1 MNYFSKQPINWG
13 LWTPQDIIFKSNQT
27 IKKLMPQENILS
39 YKSKND
45 RDAQMCKLTGGKLN
59 PSLYGDLPIYS
70 RENYKAVHV
79 HLRDIKSDFP
89 NANIEFV
96 YCLERK
102 NSVGNTLASINS
114 LMYLNSYHRQWQ
126 WKKDQNGN
134 YKQVFEGDVADV
146 DEGYRFSYG
155 GQGESCPLNYKEFS
169 EMLEITEAIRR
180 FLVEVLIPYKNGE
193 QVELVA

>member
-1 MNYFSKQPINWG
+1 MNYFSTQPINWG
-13 LWTPQDIIFKSNQT
+13 LWTPEDIIFKSNQT
-27 IKKLMPQENILS
+27 IKKLMPSENILS

-59 PSLYGDLPIYS
+59 PSLYGNLPIYS

-79 HLRDIKSDFP
+79 HLRDVKSEFP
-89 NANIEFV
+89 NANIDFV
-96 YCLERK
+96 YYLERK
-102 NSVGNTLASINS
+102 NSVGHALGGINS

-126 WKKDQNGN
+126 WKQDQNGH
-134 YKQVFEGDVADV
+134 YKKVFQGDTAHV

-155 GQGESCPLNYKEFS
+155 GQGESCPLDYKEFS
-169 EMLEITEAIRR
+169 EMLEITEAIRT
-180 FLVEVLIPYKNGE
+180 FLVEVLMPYKNGE

>member
-13 LWTPQDIIFKSNQT
+13 LWSPEDIIFKSNQT

-45 RDAQMCKLTGGKLN
+45 RDVQMCKRTGGQTFTNHRGTTYHNNNK
-59 PSLYGDLPIYS
+59 
-70 RENYKAVHV
+70 YKAVHV
-79 HLRDIKSDFP
+79 HLRDVKSDFP
-89 NANIEFV
+89 NANIDFV
-96 YCLERK
+96 YCLERT
-102 NSVGNTLASINS
+102 NSVGHTLGGINA
-114 LMYLNSYHRQWQ
+114 LMYLTSYHRVWQ
-126 WKKDQNGN
+126 WKQDQNGN
-134 YKQVFEGDVADV
+134 YTKVALNGVADV

-193 QVELVA
+193 QVRLVA

>member
-1 MNYFSKQPINWG
+1 MNYFSTQHINWG
-13 LWTPQDIIFKSNQT
+13 LWSPEDIIFKSNQT

-45 RDAQMCKLTGGKLN
+45 RDSQMCKLTGGQYISNSYRSYHNNDK
-59 PSLYGDLPIYS
+59 
-70 RENYKAVHV
+70 YKAVHV

-89 NANIEFV
+89 NANIDFV
-96 YCLERK
+96 YCLERT
-102 NSVGNTLASINS
+102 NSVGHRLGGINS
-114 LMYLNSYHRQWQ
+114 LMYLNSYHRHWE
-126 WKKDQNGN
+126 WRRDANGN
-134 YKQVFEGDVADV
+134 YKQVFKGDIADI

-169 EMLEITEAIRR
+169 EMLEITESIRK

-193 QVELVA
+193 QVRLVA

>member
-1 MNYFSKQPINWG
+1 MNYFSTQPINWG
-13 LWTPQDIIFKSNQT
+13 LWSPEDIIFKSNQT
-27 IKKLMPQENILS
+27 IKKLMPQENVLS

-45 RDAQMCKLTGGKLN
+45 RDTQMCKLTGGQLISNSYRTYHSNNK
-59 PSLYGDLPIYS
+59 
-70 RENYKAVHV
+70 YKAVHV

-89 NANIEFV
+89 NANIDFV

-102 NSVGNTLASINS
+102 NSVGHALGGVNA

-126 WKKDQNGN
+126 WQKDQNGN
-134 YKQVFEGDVADV
+134 YKQVFHGDTADV

-155 GQGESCPLNYKEFS
+155 GQGESCPLNYKEFT

-193 QVELVA
+193 QVRLVA

>member
-1 MNYFSKQPINWG
+1 
-13 LWTPQDIIFKSNQT
+13 
-27 IKKLMPQENILS
+27 MPQENILS

-45 RDAQMCKLTGGKLN
+45 RDVQMCKRTGGQTFTNYRGTTYHNNNK
-59 PSLYGDLPIYS
+59 
-70 RENYKAVHV
+70 YKAVHV
-79 HLRDIKSDFP
+79 HLRDVKSDFP
-89 NANIEFV
+89 NANIDFV
-96 YCLERK
+96 YCLERT
-102 NSVGNTLASINS
+102 NSVGHALGGVNA

-126 WKKDQNGN
+126 WKQDSNGH
-134 YKQVFEGDVADV
+134 YKQVFHGDTADI

-193 QVELVA
+193 QVRLVA

>member
-1 MNYFSKQPINWG
+1 MNYFSTQPINWG
-13 LWTPQDIIFKSNQT
+13 LWSPEDIIFKSNQT

-45 RDAQMCKLTGGKLN
+45 RDTQMCKLTGGQHIRNYHRSYHNNDK
-59 PSLYGDLPIYS
+59 
-70 RENYKAVHV
+70 YKAVHV

-89 NANIEFV
+89 NANIDFV

-102 NSVGNTLASINS
+102 NSVGHALGGINS
-114 LMYLNSYHRQWQ
+114 LMYLNSYHRTWEWQ
-126 WKKDQNGN
+126 KDSNGN
-134 YKQVFEGDVADV
+134 YKQVFKGDTADV

-180 FLVEVLIPYKNGE
+180 FFVEVLIPYKHGE
-193 QVELVA
+193 QVKLVA

>member
-1 MNYFSKQPINWG
+1 MNYFSTQPINWG
-13 LWTPQDIIFKSNQT
+13 LWSPEDIIFKSNQT
-27 IKKLMPQENILS
+27 IKKLMPSENVLS

-45 RDAQMCKLTGGKLN
+45 RDTQMCKLTGGQHIRNYHRSYYNNDK
-59 PSLYGDLPIYS
+59 
-70 RENYKAVHV
+70 YKAVHV

-89 NANIEFV
+89 NANIDFV

-102 NSVGNTLASINS
+102 NSVGHALGGVNA

-126 WKKDQNGN
+126 WQKDQNGN
-134 YKQVFEGDVADV
+134 YKQVFHGDTADV

-155 GQGESCPLNYKEFS
+155 GQGESCPLNYKEFG

-193 QVELVA
+193 QVRLVA